1 MTYITLGGGPLGNLF
16 TEVDDDVATATVQ
29 RAWDRGV
36 RCFDTAPHY
45 GLGLSETRIGR
56 VVSAMPR
63 DSFQMST
70 KVGRMLVESD
80 DRCVVADSEGFSVE
94 TVLRRRWDFSAYG
107 VRRSLDDSLVR
118 LGLSRIDTVYIHD
131 PDDHLDEAC
140 DQAFPALVELRDA
153 GVIGAVGLGTNS
165 VVVAQE
171 FIRRC
176 PIDVLMIAGRLTLLD
191 QSAVDDVLS
200 LCLDRS
206 IAVIAAAVF
215 NSGVLAAREPGAS
228 DSFDYAPAPEP
239 VVAAARRIA
248 AICAAHGTTL
258 AAAALALPGLH
269 PAVRSVCFGARTP
282 AEVDANADALAAGA
296 DASLWSA
303 LVDDGLLDPR
313 LLPGPIT
320 TESLLKGAC

>member
-1 MTYITLGGGPLGNLF
+1 MTYITLGGGPLGDLF

-56 VVSAMPR
+56 VVSAMSR

-140 DQAFPALVELRDA
+140 DQAFPALVELRDG
-153 GVIGAVGLGTNS
+153 GVIGAVGLGTHS

-171 FIRRC
+171 FPRRC

-191 QSAVDDVLS
+191 QSVVDDVLPLCSTVAYCPLVSRVPPTPSTMRLRRSRS
-200 LCLDRS
+200 LPRRDGSRRSAQRMERRSPQQLWPCLACTRQCGRFASEHARPPRS
-206 IAVIAAAVF
+206 MPTPTH
-215 NSGVLAAREPGAS
+215 SP
-228 DSFDYAPAPEP
+228 PAPM
-239 VVAAARRIA
+239 RRCGPHWSTMA
-248 AICAAHGTTL
+248 CSTPGCCRVPS
-258 AAAALALPGLH
+258 LPNRCSKERASH
-269 PAVRSVCFGARTP
+269 
-282 AEVDANADALAAGA
+282 AD
-296 DASLWSA
+296 
-303 LVDDGLLDPR
+303 
-313 LLPGPIT
+313 
-320 TESLLKGAC
+320 